1 MPSRVETLC
10 LASATSLAA
19 LLLAALRFAAIIA
32 LTGVAFPLGAQPGA
46 VATLDAEEAQW
57 RRDHAVVRVG
67 VFAGDHLPAETW
79 VAGHPEGLGP
89 DYARLLAAKVGLRL
103 SFDPFTDWETISW
116 PAASLTP
123 RYDLLLGQPD
133 TPARRGH
140 FAFLR
145 PYLKGCIMLVA
156 RRGDARIRD
165 EADLARARIVVER
178 RYVESA
184 GLVSKHFPRAIILY
198 AQDGREALRMVA
210 DGEADAY
217 VGNTEYRTRTLLHQ
231 RTVDDLVLLGALD
244 MPPLQVGLAVP
255 ARETMLLRVLRKA
268 EAAVKPEELQSLQE
282 RWGVG
287 MLPSAS
293 VTPGVLSSHERRV
306 LEGLPVLRLGYET
319 NRPPYSFVNVD
330 GDFSGMAADYVKVV
344 RRVLGLRLELVPA
357 KDWTD
362 LQRMVHAGEIDLVAA
377 AMAEDFRGDDLMFS
391 RPYERFPEVIVAR
404 VHGPTV
410 AGPEDLRGRRV
421 AARAEAALLAR
432 LKIVLDQSTL
442 VPVGSNED
450 GLALVADGKADAFV
464 GTFPAID
471 ALIRD
476 RYAARLQMVGPT
488 GLDHE
493 LAFGV
498 RHSRSALLPLVNS
511 ALAGINEDQKQAI
524 RTRWL
529 SNEYSVGAPW
539 GWVLGIVLAG
549 LAIVGVMAVAQ
560 LSMRR
565 QMRAR
570 TAAERKL
577 ADQLQF
583 QERLLNNIHYPVFV
597 KDTQGRYLAVNLAY
611 TLRYGV
617 EESDLVGRTLLE
629 TRHLPQVETGAIH
642 DFEMSVFTT
651 GQQLSKEL
659 RTETPDG
666 GERHELLWIQMFELG
681 DGEPAGLL
689 GTAVDITEIRAAE
702 ARARASELRL
712 AQIARTLPSAV
723 FELRVW
729 PDGRREFTYADGD
742 TLSTIGITPEEMMAD
757 EALAFSHVYVDD
769 RQLVADNVAAA
780 AAAMRPMPQFDIR
793 LHSVRGLRWIRTAG
807 GPPRHG
813 PDGSVEWSGYWVDV
827 TDSHEQA
834 QALARANAEAK
845 AAVAAKAA
853 FLAMMSHEIRTPMA
867 GVLGL
872 VELLAQTQTDREQ
885 GQMLA
890 MAQDSARTLLKL
902 LDDILDFSR
911 IDSGR
916 LALERTPFDLRSLV
930 DGVIGLFTAKAH
942 AKDLRLYCVLD
953 WRLAAEFAGDAV
965 RVRQII
971 TNLLSN
977 AVKFTHRGQVELRIE
992 LVEEHCAE
1000 SVDLQKLRITVS
1012 DTGIGISG
1020 EQFLRL
1026 FRPFTQAE
1034 SSTNRRFGGSGLGLI
1049 ICQRLANLMGGT
1061 VQLES
1066 TAGKGTRAIFELSL
1080 PVVAKLQ
1087 PLPEFAGKPAVV
1099 CTKDPTFAVELANA
1113 LSSMGFSV
1121 VEVEAS
1127 DLPTLD
1133 CDRAE
1138 LFLVDRHMEEAGQ
1151 LPPRGRCLL
1160 LDDAANQRLPADRAQ
1175 APEAV
1180 VHGNPLL
1187 WRALRD
1193 ACRAVFEQPTA
1204 IETERGPTRHALQAA
1219 RILVAEDHPVNRAV
1233 VSLQLN
1239 HLGFECVL
1247 TGDGEQALASLCAGD
1262 FALLITDCDMPKMD
1276 GYTLA
1281 RRIRAD
1287 EAGQGRR
1294 LPIIAL
1300 SASALP
1306 SDVERCSDAG
1316 MDGFLAKPMTLQE
1329 LETMLARHLPAG
1341 PGATPVIAAPV
1352 MVAPVLADPMTL
1364 LTESLGS
1371 TEEARRLLHELL
1383 STCRDDMSA
1392 FDLALASG
1400 DTRMQCKLLHRMK
1413 GALALLR
1420 DVSPANTDEE
1430 LIIPLVN
1437 QRDALL
1443 LRLDRLDRLLRA
1455 SDVIPVD
1462 ANGACN

>member
-1 MPSRVETLC
+1 M
-10 LASATSLAA
+10 LAA
-19 LLLAALRFAAIIA
+19 FIA
-32 LTGVAFPLGAQPGA
+32 LLGIAFPVCARDDGG
-46 VATLDAEEAQW
+46 ATLDAEEAQW
-57 RRDHAVVRVG
+57 RREHPVVRVG

-89 DYARLLAAKVGLRL
+89 DYARLLASKVGLRL
-103 SFDPFTDWETISW
+103 SFDPFSDWQAISW
-116 PAASLTP
+116 PTASQPP
-123 RYDLLLGQPD
+123 RYELLVGQPD
-133 TPARRGH
+133 TPGRRGH
-140 FAFLR
+140 LAFLR
-145 PYLKGCIMLVA
+145 PYLKGYMMLVA
-156 RRGDARIRD
+156 RRGDPRIRS
-165 EADLARARIVVER
+165 EASLARARIVVER
-178 RYVESA
+178 RYRETA
-184 GLVSKHFPRAIILY
+184 GLVGKYFPQAILLF
-198 AQDGREALRMVA
+198 APDGREALRMVA

-217 VGNTEYRTRTLLHQ
+217 IGHSEYRTRTLLHQ
-231 RTVDDLVLLGALD
+231 RTADDLVLLGAMDL
-244 MPPLQVGLAVP
+244 PPIQVGLAVP
-255 ARETMLLRVLRKA
+255 IREAMLLRLLRKA
-268 EAAVKPEELQSLQE
+268 ESAVKPEELKRLQE
-282 RWGVG
+282 PWGVDT
-287 MLPSAS
+287 LPSA
-293 VTPGVLSSHERRV
+293 TARTGVLSSHERRV
-306 LEGLPVLRLGYET
+306 LEELPVLRLGYET
-319 NRPPYSFVNVD
+319 NRPPYSFVNDD
-330 GDFSGMAADYVKVV
+330 GKFDGMAADYVEAV
-344 RRVLGLRLELVPA
+344 RKTLGLRLELVPA

-362 LQRMVHAGEIDLVAA
+362 LKRMVHAGEIDMVAA
-377 AMAEDFRGDDLMFS
+377 AMADDFRRDDLVFS

-410 AGPEDLRGRRV
+410 AGPEDLRGLRV
-421 AARAEAALLAR
+421 AARAEAGLLAR
-432 LKIVLDQSTL
+432 LKIVLDRSTL

-493 LAFGV
+493 LAFGL
-498 RHSRSALLPLVNS
+498 RRSRAALVPLVNN
-511 ALAGINEDQKQAI
+511 ALAGVNDQEKQAI
-524 RTRWL
+524 RARWL

-549 LAIVGVMAVAQ
+549 CLIVGLMAIAQ
-560 LSMRR
+560 MSMRR
-565 QMRAR
+565 QVRAR

-617 EESDLVGRTLLE
+617 EESDLVRRTLLE
-629 TRHLPQVETGAIH
+629 TRHLPQVENEAIH

-659 RTETPDG
+659 RTETSDG
-666 GERHELLWIQMFELG
+666 GERPELLWIQMFELG
-681 DGEPAGLL
+681 NGEPAGLL

-769 RQLVADNVAAA
+769 RQTVADNVAAA
-780 AAAMRPMPQFDIR
+780 AAAMRPMPQFDVR
-793 LHSVRGLRWIRTAG
+793 LHSVQGLRWVRTAG

-890 MAQDSARTLLKL
+890 MAQDSARTLLQL

-916 LALERTPFDLRSLV
+916 LALERAPFDLRSLV

-977 AVKFTHRGQVELRIE
+977 AVKFTHKGKVELRIE
-992 LVEEHCAE
+992 LVEEHVAE
-1000 SVDLQKLRITVS
+1000 SVDLQKLSITVT

-1061 VQLES
+1061 VQLQS
-1066 TAGKGTRAIFELSL
+1066 TPGVGTRAAFELSL

-1087 PLPEFAGKPAVV
+1087 PLPEFAGKAAVV
-1099 CTKDPTFAVELANA
+1099 CTQDPMFAVELANA

-1121 VEVEAS
+1121 VEIEAP
-1127 DLPTLD
+1127 DLPTLN

-1138 LFLVDRHMEEAGQ
+1138 LFLIDRRLVEAGQ
-1151 LPPRGRCLL
+1151 RPPRGRCLL
-1160 LDDAANQRLPADRAQ
+1160 LDDAANQRLPADRSQ
-1175 APEAV
+1175 ATQAV

-1187 WRALRD
+1187 WRSLRD
-1193 ACRAVFEQPTA
+1193 ACRAVFAQTTPVES
-1204 IETERGPTRHALQAA
+1204 ERSSTRHAQQSA

-1233 VSLQLN
+1233 ISRQLN

-1247 TGDGEQALASLCAGD
+1247 TGDGEQALASLSGGD
-1262 FALLITDCDMPKMD
+1262 FALLITDCDMPRMD

-1287 EAGQGRR
+1287 EAGQDRR

-1306 SDVERCSDAG
+1306 SDVKRCSDAG

-1329 LETMLARHLPAG
+1329 LEAMLVRHLSAG
-1341 PGATPVIAAPV
+1341 PEAAPVIAAPV
-1352 MVAPVLADPMTL
+1352 FADPIAF

-1371 TEEARRLLHELL
+1371 AEEAQRLLHELL

-1400 DTRMQCKLLHRMK
+1400 DARVQRKLLHRMR

-1420 DVSPANTDEE
+1420 DIPPANSDEA

-1437 QRDALL
+1437 QRDTLL
-1443 LRLDRLDRLLRA
+1443 LRLDRLERLLRA
-1455 SDVIPVD
+1455 SDVVPVD
-1462 ANGACN
+1462 ASDACG

>member
-1 MPSRVETLC
+1 MPTR
-10 LASATSLAA
+10 LARP
-19 LLLAALRFAAIIA
+19 LLLAAMLFAVFASLLIVTRTA
-32 LTGVAFPLGAQPGA
+32 SAEEGG

-57 RRDHAVVRVG
+57 RREHPVVRVG

-103 SFDPFTDWETISW
+103 SFDPFTDWEAISW
-116 PAASLTP
+116 PAASQPP
-123 RYDLLLGQPD
+123 RYDLLLAQPD
-133 TPARRGH
+133 TPARRSH
-140 FAFLR
+140 LSFLR
-145 PYLKGCIMLVA
+145 PYLKGYVMLVA
-156 RRGDARIRD
+156 RRGDTRIRG

-178 RYVESA
+178 RYLETA
-184 GLVSKHFPRAIILY
+184 GLVVKRFPQSIVLY

-231 RTVDDLVLLGALD
+231 RSVDDLVLLGAMDL
-244 MPPLQVGLAVP
+244 PALRLSLAVP
-255 ARETMLLRVLRKA
+255 TRETMLLRLLRKA
-268 EAAVKPEELQSLQE
+268 EATVKPEELKSLQA
-282 RWGVG
+282 RWGVD
-287 MLPSAS
+287 MLPSTTEPAA
-293 VTPGVLSSHERRV
+293 VLTGRERRV

-319 NRPPYSFVNVD
+319 NRPLYSFVNVD
-330 GDFSGMAADYVKVV
+330 GEFDGMAANYVKAVQKG
-344 RRVLGLRLELVPA
+344 LGLRLELVPA

-362 LQRMVHAGEIDLVAA
+362 LQRMVHAGEIDMVAA
-377 AMAEDFRGDDLMFS
+377 AMADDFRGDDLVFS
-391 RPYERFPEVIVAR
+391 RPYERFPEVLVAR

-421 AARAEAALLAR
+421 AARGEAGLMAR

-442 VPVGSNED
+442 VPVGSNEE
-450 GLALVADGKADAFV
+450 GLAMVADGQADAFV

-493 LAFGV
+493 LSFGV
-498 RHSRSALLPLVNS
+498 RRSHADMLPLVNN
-511 ALAGINEDQKQAI
+511 ALAGISDQEKQAI

-529 SNEYSVGAPW
+529 SNEYSFGVPW
-539 GWVLGIVLAG
+539 GWVFGIILAG
-549 LAIVGVMAVAQ
+549 CIIVGLMSVAH

-565 QMRAR
+565 QVRAR

-629 TRHLPQVETGAIH
+629 TRHLPQIEIEAIH

-651 GQQLSKEL
+651 GKQLSKEL
-659 RTETPDG
+659 RTEAPDG
-666 GERHELLWIQMFELG
+666 SERHELLWVQMFELG
-681 DGEPAGLL
+681 NGEPAGLL
-689 GTAVDITEIRAAE
+689 GTAVDITEIRVAE

-742 TLSTIGITPEEMMAD
+742 TLSTIGITPDEMMAD

-780 AAAMRPMPQFDIR
+780 AAAMQPMPQFDVR
-793 LHSVRGLRWIRTAG
+793 LHSVQGLRWVRTAG

-813 PDGSVEWSGYWVDV
+813 PDGSVDWSGYWIDV

-834 QALARANAEAK
+834 QALARANAEAE

-872 VELLAQTQTDREQ
+872 VELLAQTRTDREQ
-885 GQMLA
+885 AQMLA
-890 MAQDSARTLLKL
+890 MAQDSARTLLQL

-916 LALERTPFDLRSLV
+916 LELENAPFDLRSLC

-942 AKDLRLYCVLD
+942 EKGLRLYCMID

-977 AVKFTHRGQVELRIE
+977 AVKFTHRGHVELRIE
-992 LVEEHCAE
+992 LLEECVEEGAN
-1000 SVDLQKLRITVS
+1000 LQKLSVTVT

-1034 SSTNRRFGGSGLGLI
+1034 SSTTRRFGGSGLGLI

-1061 VQLES
+1061 VQLKS
-1066 TAGKGTRAIFELSL
+1066 TPDVGTRAVLELKL
-1080 PVVAKLQ
+1080 PVVAKLR
-1087 PLPEFAGKPAVV
+1087 PLPEFAGKPAVL
-1099 CTKDPTFAVELANA
+1099 CAQDPMFALELSNA

-1121 VEVEAS
+1121 VEIEVS

-1138 LFLVDRHMEEAGQ
+1138 LFLIDRRLAESGQ
-1151 LPPRGRCLL
+1151 RPPRGRCLL
-1160 LDDAANQRLPADRAQ
+1160 LEEVASNRLPAVAGRAADRI
-1175 APEAV
+1175 

-1187 WRALRD
+1187 WRSLRD
-1193 ACRAVFEQPTA
+1193 ACRAVFERASPDEPTLGSP
-1204 IETERGPTRHALQAA
+1204 RLSLQAA

-1233 VSLQLN
+1233 IARQLA
-1239 HLGFECVL
+1239 HLGFECVVAV
-1247 TGDGEQALASLCAGD
+1247 DGEQALAALVGGGFD
-1262 FALLITDCDMPKMD
+1262 LLITDCDMPKMD
-1276 GYTLA
+1276 GYALA

-1287 EAGQGRR
+1287 EAGQARR

-1306 SDVERCSDAG
+1306 ADVQRCNDAG

-1329 LETMLARHLPAG
+1329 LETMLARHLSADPEPVPAMAE
-1341 PGATPVIAAPV
+1341 PLPV
-1352 MVAPVLADPMTL
+1352 DPMTF
-1364 LTESLGS
+1364 LTDSLGS
-1371 TEEARRLLHELL
+1371 AEEARRLLHELL
-1383 STCRDDMSA
+1383 STCREDMRA

-1400 DTRMQCKLLHRMK
+1400 DTRTQHKLLHRMR

-1420 DVSPANTDEE
+1420 DAPPANTDHDMV
-1430 LIIPLVN
+1430 IPLVR
-1437 QRDALL
+1437 QRDELL
-1443 LRLDRLDRLLRA
+1443 LRLDRLDRLLHDP
-1455 SDVIPVD
+1455 DVVPVA
-1462 ANGACN
+1462 ANEARHQA

>member
-1 MPSRVETLC
+1 MPSRLGTPRAVGATL
-10 LASATSLAA
+10 LTA
-19 LLLAALRFAAIIA
+19 LIA
-32 LTGVAFPLGAQPGA
+32 LFGVALGVAAQEVGAQETGA
-46 VATLDAEEAQW
+46 QEGGIAKLDAEETQW
-57 RRDHAVVRVG
+57 RRDHPVVRVG

-116 PAASLTP
+116 PAASQTP

-140 FAFLR
+140 FEFLR
-145 PYLKGCIMLVA
+145 PYLKGYTMLVA
-156 RRGDARIRD
+156 RRGDTRIRG
-165 EADLARARIVVER
+165 EGDLARARIVVER
-178 RYVESA
+178 RYLESA
-184 GLVSKHFPRAIILY
+184 GLVVKRFPEAIILY

-217 VGNTEYRTRTLLHQ
+217 IGHTEYRTRTLLHQ
-231 RTVDDLVLLGALD
+231 RTVDDLVLLGAVE
-244 MPPLQVGLAVP
+244 MPPLQLSLAMP
-255 ARETMLLRVLRKA
+255 KRETMLIRLLRKA
-268 EAAVKPEELQSLQE
+268 EAAVKPEELRSLQE
-282 RWGVG
+282 RWGVD
-287 MLPSAS
+287 MLPSA
-293 VTPGVLSSHERRV
+293 PAPDGVLSHRERRV

-330 GDFSGMAADYVKVV
+330 GEFDGMAADYVKVL
-344 RRVLGLRLELVPA
+344 RKALGLRLDLVPA

-362 LQRMVHAGEIDLVAA
+362 LQRMVHAGEIDMVAA
-377 AMAEDFRGDDLMFS
+377 AMADDFRGDDLLFS

-421 AARAEAALLAR
+421 AARGEAGLLAR
-432 LKIVLDQSTL
+432 LKIVLDQSKL
-442 VPVGSNED
+442 VPVGSNEE

-498 RHSRSALLPLVNS
+498 RRTHAELLPLVNN
-511 ALAGINEDQKQAI
+511 ALAGINEQEKQAV
-524 RTRWL
+524 RARWL
-529 SNEYSVGAPW
+529 SNEYSVGVPW
-539 GWVLGIVLAG
+539 GWVLGIVLGGFVIFG
-549 LAIVGVMAVAQ
+549 LMTIAQ

-565 QMRAR
+565 QVRAR

-617 EESDLVGRTLLE
+617 EENDLVGRTLLE
-629 TRHLPQVETGAIH
+629 TRHLPQIEIEAIH

-659 RTETPDG
+659 RTEAPDG
-666 GERHELLWIQMFELG
+666 SERHELLFIQMFELG
-681 DGEPAGLL
+681 NGEPAGLL
-689 GTAVDITEIRAAE
+689 GTAVDITEIRVAE

-757 EALAFSHVYVDD
+757 ESLAFSHVYVDD

-780 AAAMRPMPQFDIR
+780 AAAMQPMAQFDVR
-793 LHSVRGLRWIRTAG
+793 LHSVQGLRWVRTAG

-813 PDGSVEWSGYWVDV
+813 PDGSVDWSGYWIDV

-872 VELLAQTQTDREQ
+872 VELLAKTDTDREQ
-885 GQMLA
+885 AQMLA
-890 MAQDSARTLLKL
+890 MAQDSARTLLQL

-916 LALERTPFDLRSLV
+916 LELEKAPFDLRSLV
-930 DGVIGLFTAKAH
+930 DGVIGLFSAKAH
-942 AKDLRLYCVLD
+942 EKGLRLYCVLD

-977 AVKFTHRGQVELRIE
+977 AVKFTDHGQVELRIE
-992 LVEEHCAE
+992 LIEEQ
-1000 SVDLQKLRITVS
+1000 SVDGVDLQKLSITVI

-1034 SSTNRRFGGSGLGLI
+1034 SSTTRRFGGSGLGLI
-1049 ICQRLANLMGGT
+1049 ICQRLAGLMGGA

-1066 TAGKGTRAIFELSL
+1066 TPGVGTRATFDLGL

-1087 PLPEFAGKPAVV
+1087 PVPEFAGKPAVL
-1099 CTKDPTFAVELANA
+1099 CTQDAMFALELANA

-1121 VEVEAS
+1121 IEIEPA

-1133 CDRAE
+1133 RDHAE
-1138 LFLVDRHMEEAGQ
+1138 LLLVDRQLMEAGQ
-1151 LPPRGRCLL
+1151 RPPRGRCLL
-1160 LDDAANQRLPADRAQ
+1160 LDNDAHHRHPSGRDPAAD
-1175 APEAV
+1175 PV

-1187 WRALRD
+1187 WRSLRD
-1193 ACRAVFEQPTA
+1193 ACRTMFEQEAEAEP
-1204 IETERGPTRHALQAA
+1204 ERCAQAHVPQAA

-1233 VSLQLN
+1233 ISRQLN

-1247 TGDGEQALASLCAGD
+1247 TGDGEQALAALAGGGFD
-1262 FALLITDCDMPKMD
+1262 LLITDCDMPRMD
-1276 GYTLA
+1276 GYTLV

-1287 EAGQGRR
+1287 EAGKAQR
-1294 LPIIAL
+1294 LPVIAL

-1306 SDVERCSDAG
+1306 ADVQRCTDAG

-1329 LETMLARHLPAG
+1329 LDTMLTRHLLDGSDPA
-1341 PGATPVIAAPV
+1341 PAAAPT
-1352 MVAPVLADPMTL
+1352 LADPMTF

-1371 TEEARRLLHELL
+1371 AVDARRLLHELL
-1383 STCRDDMSA
+1383 TTCRDDMRA
-1392 FDLALASG
+1392 FDVALASG
-1400 DTRMQCKLLHRMK
+1400 DITMQHKLLHRMR

-1420 DVSPANTDEE
+1420 DIPPANSDEHMAMA
-1430 LIIPLVN
+1430 PAR
-1437 QRDALL
+1437 QRDELL
-1443 LRLDRLDRLLRA
+1443 SRLDRLDSLLRV
-1455 SDVIPVD
+1455 SS
-1462 ANGACN
+1462 

>member
-1 MPSRVETLC
+1 M
-10 LASATSLAA
+10 AM
-19 LLLAALRFAAIIA
+19 LLAALMALCSVTITAFAREGSAHDE
-32 LTGVAFPLGAQPGA
+32 GVPS
-46 VATLDAEEAQW
+46 LDAEESQW
-57 RRDHAVVRVG
+57 RREHPVVRVG

-89 DYARLLAAKVGLRL
+89 DYARLLAGKVGLRL
-103 SFDPFTDWETISW
+103 SFDPFTDWETVSW
-116 PAASLTP
+116 PAASQSP
-123 RYDLLLGQPD
+123 RYELLLGQPD

-140 FAFLR
+140 FEFLR
-145 PYLKGCIMLVA
+145 PYLKGYIMLVA
-156 RRGDARIRD
+156 RRGDTRIRG

-178 RYVESA
+178 RYLESA
-184 GLVSKHFPRAIILY
+184 GIVVKRFPEAIILY

-244 MPPLQVGLAVP
+244 MPPLQVSLAVP
-255 ARETMLLRVLRKA
+255 KHEAMLARLLRKA
-268 EAAVKPEELQSLQE
+268 EAAVKSEELQSLQE
-282 RWGVG
+282 RWGVD
-287 MLPSAS
+287 MLPSTTA
-293 VTPGVLSSHERRV
+293 PAGVLNNRERRV
-306 LEGLPVLRLGYET
+306 LDGLPVLRLGYET

-330 GDFSGMAADYVKVV
+330 GEFDGMAADYVAAV
-344 RRVLGLRLELVPA
+344 RKVLGLRLELVAA

-362 LQRMVHAGEIDLVAA
+362 LQRMVHAGEIDMVAA
-377 AMAEDFRGDDLMFS
+377 AMADDFHGDDLVFS

-421 AARAEAALLAR
+421 AARGEAGLLAR
-432 LKIVLDQSTL
+432 LRIVLDQSRL
-442 VPVGSNED
+442 VPVGSNEE

-498 RHSRSALLPLVNS
+498 RRTHEALLPLINN
-511 ALAGINEDQKQAI
+511 ALAGINDQEKQAI

-529 SNEYSVGAPW
+529 SNEYSVGVPW
-539 GWVLGIVLAG
+539 GWVLGIVLG
-549 LAIVGVMAVAQ
+549 GCVIVGLMAVAH
-560 LSMRR
+560 LGMRR
-565 QMRAR
+565 QVRAR

-617 EESDLVGRTLLE
+617 EERDLVGRTLLE
-629 TRHLPQVETGAIH
+629 TRHLPQIEIEAIH

-651 GQQLSKEL
+651 GEQLSKEL
-659 RTETPDG
+659 RTEAPDG

-681 DGEPAGLL
+681 NGEPAGLL
-689 GTAVDITEIRAAE
+689 GTAVDITEIRVAE

-712 AQIARTLPSAV
+712 AQIARTMPQTV

-769 RQLVADNVAAA
+769 RPVVAENVAAA
-780 AAAMRPMPQFDIR
+780 AAAMQPMPQFDVR
-793 LHSVRGLRWIRTAG
+793 LHSVNGLRWVRTAG

-872 VELLAQTQTDREQ
+872 VELLAKTRTDREQ
-885 GQMLA
+885 GQMLS
-890 MAQDSARTLLKL
+890 MAQDSARTLLQL

-911 IDSGR
+911 IESGR
-916 LALERTPFDLRSLV
+916 LELEKAPFDLRSLV
-930 DGVIGLFTAKAH
+930 DGVFGLFTAKAH
-942 AKDLRLYCVLD
+942 EKGLRLYCVLD

-965 RVRQII
+965 RMRQII

-977 AVKFTHRGQVELRIE
+977 AVKFTHRGHVELRIE
-992 LVEEHCAE
+992 LIGEDSTDGVEQ
-1000 SVDLQKLRITVS
+1000 QKLSFTVI

-1034 SSTNRRFGGSGLGLI
+1034 SSTTRRFGGSGLGLI
-1049 ICQRLANLMGGT
+1049 ICQRLASLMGGA
-1061 VQLES
+1061 VHLDS
-1066 TAGKGTRAIFELSL
+1066 TPNVGTRAAFELSL

-1087 PLPEFAGKPAVV
+1087 PMPEFAGKRAVLCV
-1099 CTKDPTFAVELANA
+1099 QDPMFAQELANT

-1121 VEVEAS
+1121 IEIEPA
-1127 DLPTLD
+1127 DLSTLD
-1133 CDRAE
+1133 CDCAE
-1138 LFLVDRHMEEAGQ
+1138 LFLVDRRLVEAGQ
-1151 LPPRGRCLL
+1151 RPPRGPCLL
-1160 LDDAANQRLPADRAQ
+1160 LDDTANDRPPAERSQAAGMVL
-1175 APEAV
+1175 
-1180 VHGNPLL
+1180 HGDPLL
-1187 WRALRD
+1187 WRSLRD
-1193 ACRAVFEQPTA
+1193 ACRALFEQGTA
-1204 IETERGPTRHALQAA
+1204 LEPERASQPHTLQSA

-1233 VSLQLN
+1233 ISRQLN

-1247 TGDGEQALASLCAGD
+1247 AGDGEQALV
-1262 FALLITDCDMPKMD
+1262 T
-1276 GYTLA
+1276 
-1281 RRIRAD
+1281 
-1287 EAGQGRR
+1287 
-1294 LPIIAL
+1294 
-1300 SASALP
+1300 
-1306 SDVERCSDAG
+1306 
-1316 MDGFLAKPMTLQE
+1316 
-1329 LETMLARHLPAG
+1329 
-1341 PGATPVIAAPV
+1341 
-1352 MVAPVLADPMTL
+1352 
-1364 LTESLGS
+1364 
-1371 TEEARRLLHELL
+1371 
-1383 STCRDDMSA
+1383 
-1392 FDLALASG
+1392 LASG
-1400 DTRMQCKLLHRMK
+1400 DLTC
-1413 GALALLR
+1413 
-1420 DVSPANTDEE
+1420 
-1430 LIIPLVN
+1430 
-1437 QRDALL
+1437 
-1443 LRLDRLDRLLRA
+1443 
-1455 SDVIPVD
+1455 
-1462 ANGACN
+1462 